1 MVILEFQIN
10 YFWYVSNIAYC
21 NSCILCMDILCFL
34 SSPGHSK
41 VHSAEHQHTGWKS
54 RNVGE
59 KSRSTQE
66 QTHESMVPFGALGKA
81 GVSWGHRGCMKRQQS
96 ALQIPKRELRKGKA
110 KAVPLQK
117 DG

>member
-1 MVILEFQIN
+1 M
-10 YFWYVSNIAYC
+10 
-21 NSCILCMDILCFL
+21 
-34 SSPGHSK
+34 
-41 VHSAEHQHTGWKS
+41 HSAEHQHTGWKS